1 MAKQESVIKLIREK
15 EFLTPETLDNI
26 IDKSEKSGHSII
38 SILKKENI
46 LEDDRLAEVI
56 AAGNGIEFVSLSP
69 EMIDPE
75 AAHMISYKIISRHTL
90 IPIKVE
96 NGDLVVAM
104 SAPLNLAVRN
114 QIELQTGYNV
124 KPVAAV
130 PKAIKQA
137 IHYHFNVKNIIN
149 QDTEKEKEHQ
159 KESEN
164 QDTIDRFLETA
175 LGAHQKS
182 GEKSEGKQTQ
192 KLVSSIIRNAID
204 GRASDIHIEP
214 QASETRIRY
223 RIDGILQNSMELP
236 ASVQNEISSH
246 IKIMAGMDISERR
259 LPQDGHI
266 TIPHGGEQYDLRI
279 SSLPSITG
287 EKIVIRILDKSA
299 QKWSLD
305 TVAPEPEDN
314 KKLRDLIR
322 NPYGIILA
330 TGPTGSGK
338 TTTLY
343 SLLRE
348 LNTPEKNI
356 ITVEDPVEYV
366 IEGITQVQVKR
377 AAGMTFASALR
388 SILRQDPD
396 IILIGEIRDRETAEI
411 AVSAALTGHLVLST
425 LHTNDAAGAITRL
438 INMGMPAYLVS
449 TAVVAAIAQRLVRTL
464 CPQCSEKH
472 TPDDYEFRTINK
484 YREIEKG
491 TQIYRSK
498 GCVNCYNTGY
508 YGRKSIYEILE
519 LTPEIMKLVVE
530 GKEAAQIQSRAV
542 KEGMKT
548 LTNNAIKEVLKGN
561 TSFEEMMRVI
571 STGRN

>member
-1 MAKQESVIKLIREK
+1 
-15 EFLTPETLDNI
+15 
-26 IDKSEKSGHSII
+26 
-38 SILKKENI
+38 
-46 LEDDRLAEVI
+46 
-56 AAGNGIEFVSLSP
+56 
-69 EMIDPE
+69 
-75 AAHMISYKIISRHTL
+75 
-90 IPIKVE
+90 
-96 NGDLVVAM
+96 M
-104 SAPLNLAVRN
+104 SSPLNLAVRN

-137 IHYHFNVKNIIN
+137 IHYHFNVENIIK
-149 QDTEKEKEHQ
+149 QDNTEGKEQEQ
-159 KESEN
+159 GTEN
-164 QDTIDRFLETA
+164 KDAIDSFLETA
-175 LGAHQKS
+175 LSSQNS
-182 GEKSEGKQTQ
+182 GSKSEAKQTQ

-214 QASETRIRY
+214 QATGTKIRY

-236 ASVQNEISSH
+236 ASVQQEITSH

-266 TIPHGGEQYDLRI
+266 TIPHGGKQYDLRI

-287 EKIVIRILDKSA
+287 EKIVIRVLDKNA

-305 TVAPEPEDN
+305 LVASEPEDN
-314 KKLRDLIR
+314 KKLRNLIS
-322 NPYGIILA
+322 NPYGIILV

-377 AAGMTFASALR
+377 TAGMTFASALR

-396 IILIGEIRDRETAEI
+396 IILIGEIRDKETAEI
-411 AVSAALTGHLVLST
+411 AISAALTGHLVLST
-425 LHTNDAAGAITRL
+425 LHTNDAAGAVTRL

-449 TAVVAAIAQRLVRTL
+449 TAVIAAIAQRLIRTL

-472 TPDDYEFRTINK
+472 TPDYYELQTINK
-484 YREIEKG
+484 YKQIDHN
-491 TQIYRSK
+491 TQIQRSK
-498 GCVNCYNTGY
+498 GCVNCYQTGY

-519 LTPEIMKLVVE
+519 LSPEIMKMVVE
-530 GKEAAQIQSRAV
+530 GRQGAQIQNRAV
-542 KEGMKT
+542 EEGMRT
-548 LTNNAIKEVLKGN
+548 LTQNAIKEVLKGN

-571 STGRN
+571 STGRS